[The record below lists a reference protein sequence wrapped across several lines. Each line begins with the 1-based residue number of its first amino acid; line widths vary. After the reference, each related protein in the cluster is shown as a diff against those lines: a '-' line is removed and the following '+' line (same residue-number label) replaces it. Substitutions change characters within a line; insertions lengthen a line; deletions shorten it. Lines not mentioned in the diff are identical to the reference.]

1 MFRWKRTDCRAIK
14 RKANRIF
21 ALGEGVWSGENGA
34 GPVRSEF
41 EDRSVSG
48 KTHTSLG
55 CVEVAG
61 AVESQAPALTRNGAE
76 DDPFSIW
83 CELEDCA
90 GRCGTVVIIRHDI
103 GIARDVYGEPFKEK
117 LSGAANGADMV
128 TQVEFQR
135 SPNLDGCRPQR
146 FPAANRLPMLSKANP
161 RGNNNP
167 EA

>member
-1 MFRWKRTDCRAIK
+1 MFRWKRKDCRGYQTQGQPDI
-14 RKANRIF
+14 RPRGRR
-21 ALGEGVWSGENGA
+21 LVRRNGA
-34 GPVRSEF
+34 RPIRGEF
-41 EDRSVSG
+41 KDRSVSG

-55 CVEVAG
+55 CVEVAD

-103 GIARDVYGEPFKEK
+103 GIARDVYGKAFKEK
-117 LSGAANGADMV
+117 LSGERRLNFS
-128 TQVEFQR
+128 TLPISRR
-135 SPNLDGCRPQR
+135 SPGSTVS
-146 FPAANRLPMLSKANP
+146 AAKRLPMLSKANP